1 MKIRKDAKNA
11 LWDCMND
18 TKSPFTGV
26 VCPICGATYSHY
38 FVQQLGE
45 TDLGNRTDGVL
56 IGFEFECGCIDQGI
70 IIAEH
75 KGECFMSKLLAQP
88 WEDKEV

>member
-11 LWDCMND
+11 LWACMND
-18 TKSPFTGV
+18 AKSPFVGV
-26 VCPICGATYSHY
+26 RCPMC
-38 FVQQLGE
+38 GE
-45 TDLGNRTDGVL
+45 TYAQCFLTSLKEEDLGDRTTGVL
-56 IGFEFECGCIDQGI
+56 IGFKFECGCINQGI

-88 WEDKEV
+88 WEDKEG